1 MTDSPEVAHQLPADD
16 PELHKTLVRVISGG
30 VGEAID
36 RLKALAVELES
47 SNTDPESVDAVPLTT
62 NQAAMIVVGYLS
74 EWPEQV
80 TAMRETAQDLTYP
93 FGQLLGVAYR
103 TVAAVA
109 EATGIAGVVASVT
122 EPTRV
127 ALGQELERLAN
138 VGTAEYARGRV
149 LSVHAFERSID
160 GIIGYLGDSDEVG
173 ELVRE
178 QTLGITGAAVQEIR
192 ETGAAADGLTEGI
205 FRKML
210 GRDRRPLPPTPVPE

>member
-1 MTDSPEVAHQLPADD
+1 MTDVPDPTSDLPATD
-16 PELHKTLVRVISGG
+16 PELHKTLVRIISGG

-36 RLKALAVELES
+36 RLKALAAELES
-47 SNTDPESVDAVPLTT
+47 ADTDPESVNAVPLTT

-74 EWPEQV
+74 EWPQQMEAV
-80 TAMRETAQDLTYP
+80 RGTARDLTYP
-93 FGQLLGVAYR
+93 VGQLLGVVYR

-109 EATGIAGVVASVT
+109 EVTGIAGAVASIA
-122 EPTRV
+122 EPTRF
-127 ALGQELERLAN
+127 ALAQELERLAN

-160 GIIGYLGDSDEVG
+160 GIIGYLGDSEEVG

-192 ETGAAADGLTEGI
+192 ETGAAADSLTEGI

-210 GRDRRPLPPTPVPE
+210 GRDRRPLPPAPVVE

>member
-1 MTDSPEVAHQLPADD
+1 MTDSTDAIPQLPEAD

-36 RLKALAVELES
+36 RLKDLAAELES
-47 SNTDPESVDAVPLTT
+47 ADTDPESVDAVALTT

-74 EWPEQV
+74 EWPEQM
-80 TAMRETAQDLTYP
+80 TAIRETAQSVTYP

-109 EATGIAGVVASVT
+109 EVTGVAGVVASVT
-122 EPTRV
+122 EPTRE
-127 ALGQELERLAN
+127 ALAHELERLAN

-149 LSVHAFERSID
+149 LSVQAFERSID
-160 GIIGYLGDSDEVG
+160 GVIGYLGDSEEVG

-205 FRKML
+205 FRKIL
-210 GRDRRPLPPTPVPE
+210 GRERRPLPPTPVVE

>member
-1 MTDSPEVAHQLPADD
+1 MTDSPEVARQLPVDD

-36 RLKALAVELES
+36 RLKDLATELES
-47 SNTDPESVDAVPLTT
+47 ADTDPDSADSVPLTT
-62 NQAAMIVVGYLS
+62 NQAAMIIVGFLS
-74 EWPEQV
+74 EWPEQM
-80 TAMRETAQDLTYP
+80 TAIRGTAQNMTYP
-93 FGQLLGVAYR
+93 VGQLINVAYR
-103 TVAAVA
+103 TVVAVA

-122 EPTRV
+122 EPTRI

-210 GRDRRPLPPTPVPE
+210 GRDRRPLPPAPVVE

>member
-1 MTDSPEVAHQLPADD
+1 MTDVRDPTSDLPATD

-36 RLKALAVELES
+36 RLKVLATELES
-47 SNTDPESVDAVPLTT
+47 ADTDPESINAVPLTT

-74 EWPEQV
+74 EWPQQMETV
-80 TAMRETAQDLTYP
+80 RETARDITYP
-93 FGQLLGVAYR
+93 VGQLLGVAYR

-109 EATGIAGVVASVT
+109 EVTGIAGAVASIT

-127 ALGQELERLAN
+127 ALAQELERLAN

-160 GIIGYLGDSDEVG
+160 GIIGYLGDSEEVG

-210 GRDRRPLPPTPVPE
+210 GRDRRPLPPEPVVE

>member
-1 MTDSPEVAHQLPADD
+1 MTDSTDALPPFAEAD
-16 PELHKTLVRVISGG
+16 PELHKTLVRIISGG

-36 RLKALAVELES
+36 RLKVLATELETAD
-47 SNTDPESVDAVPLTT
+47 TDPDSADAVPLTT
-62 NQAAMIVVGYLS
+62 NHAAMIIVGYLS
-74 EWPEQV
+74 EWPEQM
-80 TAMRETAQDLTYP
+80 AAIRETALPVTYP
-93 FGQLLGVAYR
+93 IGQLLGVTYR

-109 EATGIAGVVASVT
+109 EVTGIASIVASVT

-127 ALGQELERLAN
+127 ALAEELERLAN

-149 LSVHAFERSID
+149 LSAHAFERSID
-160 GIIGYLGDSDEVG
+160 GIVGYLGDSEEVG

-210 GRDRRPLPPTPVPE
+210 GRERRPLPPAPIVE

>member
-1 MTDSPEVAHQLPADD
+1 MTDFTDAIPQLPEAD

-36 RLKALAVELES
+36 RLKDLAAELES
-47 SNTDPESVDAVPLTT
+47 ADADPESTDPVALTT
-62 NQAAMIVVGYLS
+62 NQAAMIVVGFLS
-74 EWPEQV
+74 EWPEQI
-80 TAMRETAQDLTYP
+80 AALRETTQSMTYP
-93 FGQLLGVAYR
+93 IGQLLGVAYR

-109 EATGIAGVVASVT
+109 EATGIAGVVASIT

-127 ALGQELERLAN
+127 ALAEELERLAN

-160 GIIGYLGDSDEVG
+160 GIVGYLGDSDEVG

-210 GRDRRPLPPTPVPE
+210 GRDRRPLPPAPVVE